1 MNIKERLKNILTEK
15 ALSITDAAARCDI
28 PYRSLQN
35 YLRGER
41 EPNAEALIS
50 IGTHLGINI
59 DWLLTGRGSMYL
71 SEQAKREEVLTEPLE
86 FSHSDLKLLELLNQ
100 LEPAV
105 RKDLLRSA
113 REKQRLVT
121 LEKRLEDLAQE
132 LESLKNSTQSVP
144 IKNNN
149 IGKML

>member
-1 MNIKERLKNILTEK
+1 MNIKERLKKILADK
-15 ALSITDAAARCDI
+15 ALSITDAAAQCDI

-59 DWLLTGRGSMYL
+59 DWLLTGRGMMYL
-71 SEQAKREEVLTEPLE
+71 TEHTDVVTEQPEY
-86 FSHSDLKLLELLNQ
+86 SHSDLKLLELLNQ
-100 LEPAV
+100 LEPDV

-113 REKQRLVT
+113 EEKQRVAA
-121 LEKRLEDLAQE
+121 LEKKVEELSLQLEEVKRSA
-132 LESLKNSTQSVP
+132 
-144 IKNNN
+144 
-149 IGKML
+149 

>member
-1 MNIKERLKNILTEK
+1 MNIKERLKKILAEK

-50 IGTHLGINI
+50 IGTRLGINI
-59 DWLLTGRGSMYL
+59 DWLLTGRGTMSL
-71 SEQAKREEVLTEPLE
+71 SENAKRADVLTEQLKLSPL
-86 FSHSDLKLLELLNQ
+86 DVKLLELLNQ

-113 REKQRLVT
+113 REKQRLAT
-121 LEKRLEDLAQE
+121 LEKRLEDLALE
-132 LESLKNSTQSVP
+132 LESLKKSA
-144 IKNNN
+144 
-149 IGKML
+149 

>member
-1 MNIKERLKNILTEK
+1 MNIKERLKKILADK
-15 ALSITDAAARCDI
+15 ALSITDAAAQCDI

-59 DWLLTGRGSMYL
+59 DWLLTGRGGMHL
-71 SEQAKREEVLTEPLE
+71 SEHADVLTEQPE
-86 FSHSDLKLLELLNQ
+86 YSHADLKLLEFLNQ
-100 LEPAV
+100 LEPDI

-113 REKQRLVT
+113 EEKQRVAA
-121 LEKRLEDLAQE
+121 LEKRLEELALE
-132 LESLKNSTQSVP
+132 LESLKRSA
-144 IKNNN
+144 
-149 IGKML
+149 